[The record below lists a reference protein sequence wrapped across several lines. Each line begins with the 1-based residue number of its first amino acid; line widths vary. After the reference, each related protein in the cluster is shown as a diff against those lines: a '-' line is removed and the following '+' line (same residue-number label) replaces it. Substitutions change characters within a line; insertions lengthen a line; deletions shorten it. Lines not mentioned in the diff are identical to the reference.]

1 MLEKTMSDERR
12 RETDSYSFYDSK
24 LAVTPEDLQDLYRF
38 TKWGRSRSLEEIAR
52 MLEGT
57 SMCFSVRDK
66 GRLVAFCRILTDF
79 VFRASLW
86 DILVH
91 PDYQG
96 KGLGSRLI
104 DYALGHPAIRPVPII
119 VTYTSELTGFMCRHG
134 FEPRDGLFILQ
145 KRPIEYS

>member
-1 MLEKTMSDERR
+1 MSE
-12 RETDSYSFYDSK
+12 EVAGYCFYDSK
-24 LAVTPEDLQDLYRF
+24 QAVTPEDLQDLYQF
-38 TKWGRSRSLEEIAR
+38 TRWGRSRQLEQIAK

-66 GRLVAFCRILTDF
+66 GHLVAFCRVLTDY

-96 KGLGSRLI
+96 KGLGSRLLT
-104 DYALGHPAIRPVPII
+104 YALDHPALKNIPIV
-119 VTYTSELTGFMCRHG
+119 VTYTSELTGFMGKLG
-134 FEPRDGLFILQ
+134 FEPREGLLILQ

>member
-1 MLEKTMSDERR
+1 MTEEVAG
-12 RETDSYSFYDSK
+12 YSFYDSK
-24 LAVTPEDLQDLYRF
+24 QAVTPEDLQDLYQF
-38 TKWGRSRSLEEIAR
+38 TRWGRSRQLEQIAK

-66 GRLVAFCRILTDF
+66 GHLVAFCRVLTDY

-96 KGLGSRLI
+96 KGLGSRLLT
-104 DYALGHPAIRPVPII
+104 YALDHPALRNIPIV
-119 VTYTSELTGFMCRHG
+119 VTYTSELTGFMGKLG
-134 FEPRDGLFILQ
+134 FEPREGLLILQ

>member
-1 MLEKTMSDERR
+1 MTEEVAG
-12 RETDSYSFYDSK
+12 YSFYDSK
-24 LAVTPEDLQDLYRF
+24 QAVTPEDLQDLYQF
-38 TKWGRSRSLEEIAR
+38 TRWGRSRQLEQIAK

-66 GRLVAFCRILTDF
+66 GHLVAFCRVLTDY

-96 KGLGSRLI
+96 KGLGSRLQT
-104 DYALGHPAIRPVPII
+104 YALDHPALRNIPIV
-119 VTYTSELTGFMCRHG
+119 VTYTSELTGFMGKLG
-134 FEPRDGLFILQ
+134 FEPREGLLILQ